1 MALTGLR
8 KKLPIFEYFQFTEDM
23 KYASCKSRDKL
34 ISWGG
39 DSTKVYN
46 TTNFVNH
53 LKSAHNEAY
62 KEYQQKYT
70 EHLKK
75 EKKKQEKD
83 LRSNKQLLLME
94 VQDRGHKWDIN
105 DARA

>member
-1 MALTGLR
+1 M
-8 KKLPIFEYFQFTEDM
+8 EDT

-53 LKSAHNEAY
+53 LKNAHNEAY

-70 EHLKK
+70 EH
-75 EKKKQEKD
+75 
-83 LRSNKQLLLME
+83 
-94 VQDRGHKWDIN
+94 
-105 DARA
+105 